1 MGAEN
6 NVEDTL
12 ESSSSVQPELDAPEG
27 ARAPERSTG
36 WPESSQWEV
45 VDLGGTETSM
55 LGLCVTHQEVTE
67 AGTVAQLAG
76 LAFTS
81 RDELPCGWPFVP
93 GPRLLP
99 MTLA

>member
-1 MGAEN
+1 
-6 NVEDTL
+6 
-12 ESSSSVQPELDAPEG
+12 
-27 ARAPERSTG
+27 
-36 WPESSQWEV
+36 
-45 VDLGGTETSM
+45 M

-76 LAFTS
+76 LAFIS

>member
-1 MGAEN
+1 M
-6 NVEDTL
+6 EDTL

-45 VDLGGTETSM
+45 VDLGGTERSM

-76 LAFTS
+76 LAFIS
-81 RDELPCGWPFVP
+81 RDELSVHPLFPSWKA
-93 GPRLLP
+93 
-99 MTLA
+99 T